1 MQLFSYIYIRNFQ
14 TLGTP
19 TEETWPGMTELP
31 DFIQFKPFPGTPLK
45 HIFTAAGD
53 DLLDLIASLLN
64 VNPLE
69 RCTCDQ
75 ALQMPYFSNKPAPTP
90 GPRLPLPTSVK
101 RQPEEK
107 PSLKR
112 KLLESMDG
120 ASLAKRLQF

>member
-1 MQLFSYIYIRNFQ
+1 
-14 TLGTP
+14 
-19 TEETWPGMTELP
+19 MTELP
-31 DFIQFKPFPGTPLK
+31 DFIQFKPFPGMPLK

-75 ALQMPYFSNKPAPTP
+75 ALQMSYFNNKPAPTP
-90 GPRLPLPTSVK
+90 GPKLPLPTSIK
-101 RQPEEK
+101 SQPEER

-112 KLLESMDG
+112 KMLESIEG

>member
-1 MQLFSYIYIRNFQ
+1 
-14 TLGTP
+14 
-19 TEETWPGMTELP
+19 MTELP

-45 HIFTAAGD
+45 HIFTAAPD

-75 ALQMPYFSNKPAPTP
+75 ALQMPYFSNKPAPTT
-90 GPRLPLPTSVK
+90 GPKLPLPTTIQ
-101 RQPEEK
+101 RQREER

-112 KLLESMDG
+112 KLLESMEG

>member
-1 MQLFSYIYIRNFQ
+1 
-14 TLGTP
+14 
-19 TEETWPGMTELP
+19 MTELP

-53 DLLDLIASLLN
+53 DLLDLIASFLN

-75 ALQMPYFSNKPAPTP
+75 ALQMLYFSNKPAPTI
-90 GPRLPLPTSVK
+90 GSKLPLPTTIK
-101 RQPEEK
+101 RQREER

-112 KLLESMDG
+112 KLLESIEG

>member
-1 MQLFSYIYIRNFQ
+1 MLNIFSIIQ

-53 DLLDLIASLLN
+53 DLLDLIASFLN

-90 GPRLPLPTSVK
+90 GSKLPLPTTIK
-101 RQPEEK
+101 RQREER

-112 KLLESMDG
+112 KLLESIEG